1 VQERKKR
8 LDAKK
13 KEKKA
18 LQAYRQKQQE
28 SSE

>member
-13 KEKKA
+13 KKKA